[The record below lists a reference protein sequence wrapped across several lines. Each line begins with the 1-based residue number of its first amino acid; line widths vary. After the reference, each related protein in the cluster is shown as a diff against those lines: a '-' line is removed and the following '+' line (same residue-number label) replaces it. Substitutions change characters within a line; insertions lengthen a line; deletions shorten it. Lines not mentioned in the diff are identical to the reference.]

1 MVIYTGMDI
10 RQRLLE
16 AAAKLYAEA
25 GYRGATTRR
34 IAQEAGV
41 NELTLF
47 RHFGSKAEL
56 LHTAIGSCQAGTV
69 DLGLPPDPV
78 DPVRE
83 VAEWATRR
91 LANIRDHSALIRTA
105 LGEVEEHPD
114 LIRPSEHPM
123 ACSGELLGIYL
134 AKLRTLGMTR
144 ADFDPRAAATMF
156 LSALFVDALM
166 RDVMPSLF
174 GQDPEQDLAEYVRT
188 FLRGIGVEVREPAR
202 G

>member
-1 MVIYTGMDI
+1 MDVKE
-10 RQRLLE
+10 RLLE

-56 LHTAIGSCQAGTV
+56 LHSAIGSCQEGTL
-69 DLGLPPDPV
+69 DLGLPFEPG

-83 VAEWATRR
+83 IEEWAAQR
-91 LANIRDHSALIRTA
+91 LANIRQHSGLIRTA
-105 LGEVEEHPD
+105 LGEIQEHPD

-123 ACSGELLGIYL
+123 ACSGDHLSRYLG
-134 AKLRTLGMTR
+134 KLRALGVTR
-144 ADFDPRAAATMF
+144 VAFDPRAAATMF
-156 LSALFVDALM
+156 LSTLFVDALM
-166 RDVMPSLF
+166 RDVMPGLF
-174 GQDPEQDLAEYVRT
+174 GEDPEADLAEYVRT